1 MKKANGADDF
11 HLRHLLL
18 KRKVCVMKQ
27 QHKGSITSK
36 EMRVFPYLL
45 ILPNFLIFTIFIIVP
60 AIFGIYYSLTDWS
73 GIGDLNFIGLENYAE
88 LLGDTRFWLSVRQT
102 FIYALIA
109 LPLIVMI
116 PLLLATQLVKSIR
129 CRSFFRAVFYWP
141 SMISY
146 IVVGLLFQFIFGDS
160 TGVINYL
167 LSVFHFSEVSWFTN
181 GITAMAVVIL
191 ASVWSRSGFYMV
203 TFISGLTSIDDTYYE
218 AAEVDGA
225 SSFRKFW
232 SITLPLLKPT
242 TFLVIILGFIDLF
255 KQYGL
260 VLTLTNGGPAGMTK
274 FAVQYIYEEAFQR
287 FELGYASALS
297 MVLMVILAVLTLVQ
311 FKLNKGGAVN
321 E

>member
-1 MKKANGADDF
+1 
-11 HLRHLLL
+11 
-18 KRKVCVMKQ
+18 MKQ

-60 AIFGIYYSLTDWS
+60 AIFGIYYSLTDWT
-73 GIGDLNFIGLENYAE
+73 GIGDLNFVGLENYVE
-88 LLGDTRFWLSVRQT
+88 LLGDTRFWITVRQT
-102 FIYALIA
+102 FIYALIT

-167 LSVFHFSEVSWFTN
+167 LSVFHFSEVNWFTN
-181 GITAMAVVIL
+181 GITAMAVVVL

-203 TFISGLTSIDDTYYE
+203 TFISGLTSIADIYLLD
-218 AAEVDGA
+218 
-225 SSFRKFW
+225 FRQAPVPQKWCENREKDF
-232 SITLPLLKPT
+232 T
-242 TFLVIILGFIDLF
+242 
-255 KQYGL
+255 
-260 VLTLTNGGPAGMTK
+260 
-274 FAVQYIYEEAFQR
+274 
-287 FELGYASALS
+287 
-297 MVLMVILAVLTLVQ
+297 
-311 FKLNKGGAVN
+311 
-321 E
+321 